1 MAYISTDPMA
11 GSQQGSLAQMGLRP
25 GSFGSNSPIS
35 TTQPVAGSPPQAAGN
50 LGSLGATSGMI
61 NPADPNAGITPT
73 TPAAGTGGGG
83 NVEADIQALAPS
95 LPNGANTNDNKDH
108 TAINALMAQ
117 LQAKGYQV
125 QPGLTDEYG
134 RMDSLNINGQ
144 IYRVLDSGGNWI
156 AKSNA
161 KGDAWGGTYYGQG
174 DARNSSSGGGMG
186 GFGSLYATVPTEQE
200 AMNMPGI
207 QFALD
212 ENNRRMMAGAAAK
225 GTLLNG
231 RTQQAIGQSNIQ
243 AALGLGYLPL
253 AQLQNQTKQQNTGN
267 LLDLSKLG
275 LSATSTGNS

>member
-1 MAYISTDPMA
+1 MGFFDDPA
-11 GSQQGSLAQMGLRP
+11 NQPRP
-25 GSFGSNSPIS
+25 ANTFANVGNGAFASPG
-35 TTQPVAGSPPQAAGN
+35 PVATAPGPG
-50 LGSLGATSGMI
+50 
-61 NPADPNAGITPT
+61 TPT
-73 TPAAGTGGGG
+73 TPAAPSGG

-125 QPGLTDEYG
+125 SPGLTDEYG
-134 RMDSLNINGQ
+134 RMDSLTINGQ
-144 IYRVLDSGGNWI
+144 VYRVLDSGGNWI

-174 DARNSSSGGGMG
+174 DARNSADSGGGMG
-186 GFGSLYATVPTEQE
+186 GFGSLWNTLPSAADAQ
-200 AMNMPGI
+200 NMPGI

-212 ENNRRMMAGAAAK
+212 EANRGMQAGAAAK

-231 RTQQAIGQSNIQ
+231 RVQQAIGASNISN
-243 AALGLGYLPL
+243 ALNMGYLPL
-253 AQLQNQTKQQNTGN
+253 AQLKLGYNQANTGN

-275 LSATSTGNS
+275 LSGVQTGNQ

>member
-1 MAYISTDPMA
+1 MGWFDDLANQPPT
-11 GSQQGSLAQMGLRP
+11 SQP
-25 GSFGSNSPIS
+25 GPSQSAPG
-35 TTQPVAGSPPQAAGN
+35 PV
-50 LGSLGATSGMI
+50 SGTV
-61 NPADPNAGITPT
+61 NKTDPNAGITQTAPASV
-73 TPAAGTGGGG
+73 TPGGG
-83 NVEADIQALAPS
+83 NIEADIQALAPS

-125 QPGLTDEYG
+125 QPGMVDEYG

-161 KGDAWGGTYYGQG
+161 KGDAWGGTWYGAG
-174 DARNSSSGGGMG
+174 DPRNVAESGGGG
-186 GFGSLYATVPTEQE
+186 NGSLWATVPTEAE
-200 AMNMPGI
+200 ARNMPGI

-231 RTQQAIGQSNIQ
+231 RTQQAIGESNIQ
-243 AALGLGYLPL
+243 AALGAGYLPL
-253 AQLQNQTKQQNTGN
+253 AQLQNQVKAQNTGS

-275 LSATSTGNS
+275 LSATSTGNQ

>member
-1 MAYISTDPMA
+1 
-11 GSQQGSLAQMGLRP
+11 
-25 GSFGSNSPIS
+25 
-35 TTQPVAGSPPQAAGN
+35 V
-50 LGSLGATSGMI
+50 
-61 NPADPNAGITPT
+61 TP
-73 TPAAGTGGGG
+73 GGG
-83 NVEADIQALAPS
+83 NIEADIQALAPS

-125 QPGLTDEYG
+125 QPGLVDEYG

-161 KGDAWGGTYYGQG
+161 KGDAWGGTWYGAG
-174 DARNSSSGGGMG
+174 DPRNVAESGGGG
-186 GFGSLYATVPTEQE
+186 NGSLWATVPTEEE
-200 AMNMPGI
+200 ARNMPGI

-231 RTQQAIGQSNIQ
+231 RTQQAIGESNIG
-243 AALGLGYLPL
+243 AALSQGYLPL
-253 AQLQNQTKQQNTGN
+253 AQLKLGYNQANTGN

-275 LSATSTGNS
+275 LSGVQTGNQ

>member
-1 MAYISTDPMA
+1 MGWFDDLANQPPT
-11 GSQQGSLAQMGLRP
+11 SQP
-25 GSFGSNSPIS
+25 GPSQSAPG
-35 TTQPVAGSPPQAAGN
+35 PV
-50 LGSLGATSGMI
+50 SGTV
-61 NPADPNAGITPT
+61 NKTDPNAGITQTAPASV
-73 TPAAGTGGGG
+73 TPGGG
-83 NVEADIQALAPS
+83 NIEADIQALAPS

-125 QPGLTDEYG
+125 QPGMVDEYG

-161 KGDAWGGTYYGQG
+161 KGDAWGGTWYGAG
-174 DARNSSSGGGMG
+174 DPRNVAESGGGG
-186 GFGSLYATVPTEQE
+186 NGSLWATVPTEEE
-200 AMNMPGI
+200 ARNMPGI

-231 RTQQAIGQSNIQ
+231 RTQQAIGESNIQ
-243 AALGLGYLPL
+243 AALGAGYLPL
-253 AQLQNQTKQQNTGN
+253 AQLQNQVKAQNTGN

-275 LSATSTGNS
+275 LSATSTGNQ

>member
-1 MAYISTDPMA
+1 MGFFDDPANQPPTGM
-11 GSQQGSLAQMGLRP
+11 RP
-25 GSFGSNSPIS
+25 GGYGSNG
-35 TTQPVAGSPPQAAGN
+35 PVAQPGPV
-50 LGSLGATSGMI
+50 ATAPGPVSGTV
-61 NPADPNAGITPT
+61 NKNDPNAGITPT
-73 TPAAGTGGGG
+73 APAAGMGGG

-125 QPGLTDEYG
+125 QPGLVDEYG

>member
-1 MAYISTDPMA
+1 MGFFDDPA
-11 GSQQGSLAQMGLRP
+11 NQPPTSQP
-25 GSFGSNSPIS
+25 G
-35 TTQPVAGSPPQAAGN
+35 PVQYAPV
-50 LGSLGATSGMI
+50 SGTI
-61 NPADPNAGITPT
+61 DKTNPNAGITPT
-73 TPAAGTGGGG
+73 TPAAPTGGGG

-125 QPGLTDEYG
+125 SPGLTDEFG
-134 RMDSLNINGQ
+134 RMDSLTINGQ
-144 IYRVLDSGGNWI
+144 VYRVLDSGGNWI

-174 DARNSSSGGGMG
+174 DARNSADSGGMG
-186 GFGSLYATVPTEQE
+186 GFGSLWNTLPSAADAQ
-200 AMNMPGI
+200 NMPGI

-212 ENNRRMMAGAAAK
+212 EANRGMQAGAAAK

-231 RTQQAIGQSNIQ
+231 RVQQAIGASNVQ
-243 AALGLGYLPL
+243 NALNMGYLPL
-253 AQLQNQTKQQNTGN
+253 AQLKLGYNQANTGN

-275 LSATSTGNS
+275 LSGVQTGNQ

>member
-1 MAYISTDPMA
+1 VGFFDDPA
-11 GSQQGSLAQMGLRP
+11 NQPSSSSGIRP
-25 GSFGSNSPIS
+25 GGFGSNSRVN
-35 TTQPVAGSPPQAAGN
+35 QPGPVQAQPGPV
-50 LGSLGATSGMI
+50 SGTV
-61 NPADPNAGITPT
+61 NKSDPNAGITPT
-73 TPAAGTGGGG
+73 TPATGAAGGG
-83 NVEADIQALAPS
+83 NIEADIQALAPS

-125 QPGLTDEYG
+125 SPGLTDEFG
-134 RMDSLNINGQ
+134 RMDSLTINGQ
-144 IYRVLDSGGNWI
+144 VYRVLDSGGNWI

-174 DARNSSSGGGMG
+174 DARNSAESGGGMG
-186 GFGSLYATVPTEQE
+186 GFGSLYATVPTEAE

-253 AQLQNQTKQQNTGN
+253 AQLQNQTKQQNSSN

-275 LSATSTGNS
+275 LSATSTGNQ

>member
-1 MAYISTDPMA
+1 MGWFDDLANQPPTNQP
-11 GSQQGSLAQMGLRP
+11 GPSQSAP
-25 GSFGSNSPIS
+25 G
-35 TTQPVAGSPPQAAGN
+35 PV
-50 LGSLGATSGMI
+50 SGTV
-61 NPADPNAGITPT
+61 NKNDPNAGITPT
-73 TPAAGTGGGG
+73 TPAPATGGSG
-83 NVEADIQALAPS
+83 NIEADIQALAPS

-125 QPGLTDEYG
+125 QPGLVDEYG

-161 KGDAWGGTYYGQG
+161 KGDAWGGTWYGAG
-174 DARNSSSGGGMG
+174 DPRNVAESGGGG
-186 GFGSLYATVPTEQE
+186 NGSLWATVPTEAE
-200 AMNMPGI
+200 ARNMPGI

-231 RTQQAIGQSNIQ
+231 RTQQAIGESNIQ
-243 AALGLGYLPL
+243 AALGAGYLPL
-253 AQLQNQTKQQNTGN
+253 AQLQNQVKAQNTGS

-275 LSATSTGNS
+275 LSATSTGNQ

>member
-1 MAYISTDPMA
+1 MGFFDDPA
-11 GSQQGSLAQMGLRP
+11 NQPPTSQP
-25 GSFGSNSPIS
+25 G
-35 TTQPVAGSPPQAAGN
+35 PV
-50 LGSLGATSGMI
+50 SGFVDKT
-61 NPADPNAGITPT
+61 NPNAGITPT
-73 TPAAGTGGGG
+73 APASGAAGGG
-83 NVEADIQALAPS
+83 NIEADIQALAPS

-125 QPGLTDEYG
+125 QPGLVDEYG

-161 KGDAWGGTYYGQG
+161 KGDAWGGTWYGAG
-174 DARNSSSGGGMG
+174 DPRNVADSGGGASG
-186 GFGSLYATVPTEQE
+186 AGNGSLWATVPTEEE
-200 AMNMPGI
+200 ARNMPGI

-231 RTQQAIGQSNIQ
+231 RTQQAIGESNIQ
-243 AALGLGYLPL
+243 AALQMGYLPL
-253 AQLQNQTKQQNTGN
+253 SQLQNGVKQQNTGN

-275 LSATSTGNS
+275 LSATSTGNA

>member
-1 MAYISTDPMA
+1 MAYISTDPTA
-11 GSQQGSLAQMGLRP
+11 G
-25 GSFGSNSPIS
+25 
-35 TTQPVAGSPPQAAGN
+35 QPVNQGALAAFGQPTASPGPVASMPGP
-50 LGSLGATSGMI
+50 GTPTSGFV
-61 NPADPNAGITPT
+61 DPSGGNTPIQKTGGLAGLS
-73 TPAAGTGGGG
+73 GGQTGGGG

-125 QPGLTDEYG
+125 SPGLTDEYG
-134 RMDSLNINGQ
+134 RMDSLTINGQ
-144 IYRVLDSGGNWI
+144 VYRVLDSGGNWI

-174 DARNSSSGGGMG
+174 DPRNVADSGGGAG
-186 GFGSLYATVPTEQE
+186 NGSLWATVPTEEE
-200 AMNMPGI
+200 ARNMPGI

-231 RTQQAIGQSNIQ
+231 RTQQAIGESNIQ
-243 AALGLGYLPL
+243 AALSAGYLPL

-275 LSATSTGNS
+275 LSATSTGNA

>member
-1 MAYISTDPMA
+1 MGWFDDLANQPPT
-11 GSQQGSLAQMGLRP
+11 SQP
-25 GSFGSNSPIS
+25 GPSQSAPG
-35 TTQPVAGSPPQAAGN
+35 PV
-50 LGSLGATSGMI
+50 SGTV
-61 NPADPNAGITPT
+61 NKTDPNAGITPT
-73 TPAAGTGGGG
+73 APASVTPGGG
-83 NVEADIQALAPS
+83 NIEADIQALAPS

-125 QPGLTDEYG
+125 QPGLVDEYG

-161 KGDAWGGTYYGQG
+161 KGDAWGGTWYGAG
-174 DARNSSSGGGMG
+174 DPRNVAESGGGG
-186 GFGSLYATVPTEQE
+186 NGSLWATVPTEEE
-200 AMNMPGI
+200 ARNMPGI

-231 RTQQAIGQSNIQ
+231 RTQQAIGESNIQ
-243 AALGLGYLPL
+243 AALGAGYLPL
-253 AQLQNQTKQQNTGN
+253 AQLQNQVKAQNTGS

-275 LSATSTGNS
+275 LSATSTGNQ

>member
-1 MAYISTDPMA
+1 VDPSGGNTPIQKTGGLA
-11 GSQQGSLAQMGLRP
+11 G
-25 GSFGSNSPIS
+25 
-35 TTQPVAGSPPQAAGN
+35 
-50 LGSLGATSGMI
+50 LGGGQ
-61 NPADPNAGITPT
+61 
-73 TPAAGTGGGG
+73 TGGGA

-125 QPGLTDEYG
+125 SPGMVDEYG

-161 KGDAWGGTYYGQG
+161 KGDAWGGTWYGAG
-174 DARNSSSGGGMG
+174 DPRNVADSGGGMG
-186 GFGSLYATVPTEQE
+186 GFGSLYATVPTEAD